1 MPTARSPRQPAAPAW
16 ARATDAELLD
26 LRFKDLKLSMRG
38 SWIEPLVLR
47 LHQEMRARGIRF
59 RPHVWYSN
67 EWFSPDGVPGIA
79 IPFYLAHPRLLALER
94 RQMVEAEG
102 GTRDEALRI
111 LRHEAGHAVDTAW
124 RLRRSSGWRGTFG
137 AASAPYPDVYVPNP
151 RSDAFVQHLDGWYA
165 QSHPVEDFAETF
177 AVWLQPRGGW
187 RTRYAG
193 WKAMAKLEYVD
204 RTMRTLGS
212 TTPPVRTRRQVD
224 PLGRLDLT
232 LGKHYAR
239 RRSHYG
245 LDGQH
250 VVDADLRR
258 VFGADEGIRA
268 AEAAATFL
276 QREAPDLRRR
286 VAAWTGM
293 HPYTVQQYL
302 REMTSRARLLRLKRR
317 RALRKV
323 RLESAILLTVQVMA
337 ASRGRGHRVAL

>member
-1 MPTARSPRQPAAPAW
+1 
-16 ARATDAELLD
+16 
-26 LRFKDLKLSMRG
+26 
-38 SWIEPLVLR
+38 
-47 LHQEMRARGIRF
+47 
-59 RPHVWYSN
+59 
-67 EWFSPDGVPGIA
+67 
-79 IPFYLAHPRLLALER
+79 
-94 RQMVEAEG
+94 
-102 GTRDEALRI
+102 
-111 LRHEAGHAVDTAW
+111 
-124 RLRRSSGWRGTFG
+124 
-137 AASAPYPDVYVPNP
+137 
-151 RSDAFVQHLDGWYA
+151 
-165 QSHPVEDFAETF
+165 
-177 AVWLQPRGGW
+177 
-187 RTRYAG
+187 
-193 WKAMAKLEYVD
+193 
-204 RTMRTLGS
+204 MRTLGS